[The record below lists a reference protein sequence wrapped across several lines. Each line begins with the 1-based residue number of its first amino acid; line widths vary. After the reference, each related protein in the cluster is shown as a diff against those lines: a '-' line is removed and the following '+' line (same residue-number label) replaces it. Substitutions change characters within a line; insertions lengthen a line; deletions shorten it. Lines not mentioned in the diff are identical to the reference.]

1 MSAAVPASAKTPRTV
16 VFDLGGVLIDWN
28 PRYHFHEIFAGDVAA
43 MERFLGEVCTQH
55 WNERQDEGRTIA
67 EAEAE
72 LIARHPHEAE
82 RIRQYYAGFGRMMR
96 CEIAGSVAILEELA
110 AAGIPLYAL
119 TNWSAE
125 TFPLATRRFPFF
137 KHFRGVVVSGEVK
150 TMKPRRRI
158 FELLL
163 ERHGLAAAD
172 CVFIDDAEKNAIGA
186 REAGL
191 HAIHFRS
198 PEQLRRELVAL
209 GLPVRAAP

>member
-1 MSAAVPASAKTPRTV
+1 MSATGSKAGQAPSTV

-28 PRYHFHEIFAGDVAA
+28 PRYNFHEIFAGDVAQ
-43 MERFLGEVCTQH
+43 MERFLGEICTQH
-55 WNERQDEGRTIA
+55 WNERQDEGRAIV

-96 CEIAGSVAILEELA
+96 GEIAGSVAILEELA
-110 AAGIPLYAL
+110 AANTPLYAL

-125 TFPLATRRFPFF
+125 TFPLATRRFGFF

-163 ERHGLAAAD
+163 ERHGLAGPD
-172 CVFIDDAEKNAIGA
+172 CVFIDDSEKNAIGA
-186 REAGL
+186 RDAGL

-198 PEQLRRELVAL
+198 PEQLRRELAAL
-209 GLPVRAAP
+209 GLPVKVSA

>member
-1 MSAAVPASAKTPRTV
+1 MTAAAKRPGTV

-28 PRYHFHEIFAGDVAA
+28 PRYHFQEVFAGDVAA
-43 MERFLGEVCTQH
+43 MEKFLAEICTQQ

-72 LIARHPHEAE
+72 LIARFPLQAE

-96 CEIAGSVAILEELA
+96 GAIEGSVAILEELA
-110 AAGIPLYAL
+110 AAGTPLYAL

-125 TFPLATRRFPFF
+125 TFPLATRRFEFF
-137 KHFRGVVVSGEVK
+137 RHFRGIVVSGECK

-158 FELLL
+158 FELLI
-163 ERHGLAAAD
+163 ERHALAPAD
-172 CVFIDDAEKNAIGA
+172 CVFIDDSEKNAVGA

-198 PEQLRRELVAL
+198 PAQLRRELAAL
-209 GLPVRAAP
+209 GLPVRADA